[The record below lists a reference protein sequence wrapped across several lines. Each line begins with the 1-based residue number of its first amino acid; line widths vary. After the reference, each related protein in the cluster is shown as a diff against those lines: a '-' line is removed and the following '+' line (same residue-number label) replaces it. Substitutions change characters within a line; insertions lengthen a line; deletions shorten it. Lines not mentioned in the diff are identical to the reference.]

1 MFYSATVQLQCSNLS
16 AFHLPP
22 PSSSSSDFPSSL
34 QSYESQSSV
43 CLPLNLLSVTKSCV
57 PSLCCSYF
65 GLPGSSTMPR
75 FSSVD
80 YWESLLTY
88 LFPIFRMF
96 RSELHPVVITVT
108 FLVFRVFWKVHSTLP
123 EVFSEKWSSH
133 SVAWWDRFCRA
144 CPSLLDLT
152 SCASARVRAAA
163 SPVRAVALP
172 LLRLCSCSPCAW
184 GILSLPTLA
193 ELLPIWK
200 APSLLFTFSPPGF
213 TWSPHKPNVF
223 LVSIRSF
230 VPLL

>member
-163 SPVRAVALP
+163 SQICAS
-172 LLRLCSCSPCAW
+172 LLPCAR
-184 GILSLPTLA
+184 GRPPTPASLLMQSLCLGHPLPPDPGWTLA
-193 ELLPIWK
+193 HLKGSISSFHLLSSRLHLI
-200 APSLLFTFSPPGF
+200 T
-213 TWSPHKPNVF
+213 T
-223 LVSIRSF
+223 
-230 VPLL
+230 